1 LKWAGACGY
10 TNEYYN
16 MNMSLAVLVEIF
28 FIFISAAIYPL
39 IVYLGIQAFF

>member
-16 MNMSLAVLVEIF
+16 MDMSLAVLVEIF